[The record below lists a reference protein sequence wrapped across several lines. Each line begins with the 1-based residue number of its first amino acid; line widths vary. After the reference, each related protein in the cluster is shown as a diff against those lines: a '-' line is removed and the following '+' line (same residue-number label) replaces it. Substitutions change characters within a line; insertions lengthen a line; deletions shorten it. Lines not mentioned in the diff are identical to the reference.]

1 MDISTQEAVETVLS
15 LVIMTLVLMSVFAF
29 SLGSKILSIIE
40 SWC

>member
-29 SLGSKILSIIE
+29 PFGSKILSIIE